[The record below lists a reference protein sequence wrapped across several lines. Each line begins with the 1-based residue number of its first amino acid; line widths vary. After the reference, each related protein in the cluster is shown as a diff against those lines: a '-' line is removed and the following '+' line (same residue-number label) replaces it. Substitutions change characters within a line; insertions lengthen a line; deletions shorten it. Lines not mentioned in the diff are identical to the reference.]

1 MALSMLDRGRTVA
14 PRGYNRWFI
23 PPAALAVHL
32 SIGEVYAFSVFKTPL
47 QDHFGTSL
55 TPIGII
61 FSIAI
66 VMLGLSAAVG
76 GRWVERAGPR
86 KAMAL
91 AGLCWSSGFVVAAFG
106 VATDQL
112 WIVYLGYGV
121 IGGIGLGI
129 GYISPVSTL
138 IKWFPDRPGMATGL
152 AIMGFGGG
160 ALIAS
165 PLSEQLLSTYA
176 PEPQDAIVP
185 AFLTLAAI
193 YFVAM
198 MLGAFTVRVPADDWK
213 PEGWSPPAQE
223 KRSLVTRRNVTA
235 TNAIKT
241 PQFWFLWTVLFCNV
255 TAGIGILE
263 QAAPMVQDFFPGTT
277 AAAAAGYVGLL
288 SLCNMSGRF
297 IWSST
302 SDVIGRKPMYMTYL
316 GVGAVLYFLVA
327 SMGTTGIGLFVI
339 LTGIILSFYGG
350 GFATVPAYLKDL
362 FGTAEVGAIHGRLLT
377 AWSAAGVA
385 GPLIVNGL
393 ADLQEGNGVE
403 GADLYTLSL
412 YIMVGVLAVGFI
424 ANMMIKPVD
433 ERFQEPET
441 ETGAARD
448 DEERFTRDGEPART
462 GSEQTAQPT
471 TTTSRSQ

>member
-1 MALSMLDRGRTVA
+1 MLSFLDRERTVA
-14 PRGYNRWFI
+14 PRGYNRWLI

-47 QDHFGTSL
+47 VDHFDTKL

-66 VMLGLSAAVG
+66 GMLGLAAAFG

-91 AGLCWSSGFVVAAFG
+91 AAVCWASGFVIGALG
-106 VATDQL
+106 VATTQL
-112 WIVYLGYGV
+112 WLVYLGYGV

-160 ALIAS
+160 AIIAS
-165 PLSEQLLSTYA
+165 PLTNKLLSTYA
-176 PEPQDAIVP
+176 DKPQDAIVP

-193 YFVAM
+193 YFMAM
-198 MLGAFTVRVPADDWK
+198 MAGAFTVRVPAEGWQ
-213 PEGWSPPAQE
+213 PEGWTAPEES
-223 KRSLVTRRNVTA
+223 KSSLISAGNVTA

-241 PQFWFLWTVLFCNV
+241 PQFWMLWTVLFCNV

-263 QAAPMVQDFFPGTT
+263 QAAPMIQDFFSSVT
-277 AAAAAGYVGLL
+277 AAAAAGFVGVL

-297 IWSST
+297 VWSST
-302 SDVIGRKPMYMTYL
+302 SDFIGRKRMYMIYL
-316 GVGAVLYFLVA
+316 GVGAILYFLLATAGTA
-327 SMGTTGIGLFVI
+327 SIALFV
-339 LTGIILSFYGG
+339 LFTGIILSFYGG

-362 FGTAEVGAIHGRLLT
+362 FGTIEVGAIHGRLLT
-377 AWSAAGVA
+377 AWSAAGIA

-393 ADLQEGNGVE
+393 ADIQEGNGKS
-403 GADLYTLSL
+403 GSDLYTLSL
-412 YIMVGVLAVGFI
+412 FIMVGILVIGFI
-424 ANMMIKPVD
+424 ANLMVKPVD
-433 ERFQEPET
+433 DRFHEPAERRAEDERFVHD
-441 ETGAARD
+441 GA
-448 DEERFTRDGEPART
+448 
-462 GSEQTAQPT
+462 PT
-471 TTTSRSQ
+471 TTAPAAGATTTRSSS